1 MGNRRIHRTWV
12 LKDKLEQFW
21 DFKSRQDAED
31 FLKKWMTTALKSRL
45 EPIKNF
51 VKTLRTYLH
60 WILPYIEGR
69 LTNAVAEGLNR
80 LIKIVKNSASG
91 FKTFSTFEDM
101 IFLVVGDLNLPG
113 QIPTKFR
120 RI

>member
-1 MGNRRIHRTWV
+1 M
-12 LKDKLEQFW
+12 LKDELEQFW
-21 DFKSRQDAED
+21 DFTSRQEAED

-45 EPIKNF
+45 EPLKDF
-51 VKTLRTYLH
+51 VKTLKTNLH
-60 WILPYIEGR
+60 RILPYVENR
-69 LTNAVAEGLNR
+69 LTNAAAEGLNR
-80 LIKIVKNSASG
+80 LIKIVKNRASG
-91 FKTFSTFEDM
+91 FETFSAFEDM